1 MAWSWNLGLGSV
13 KVIENGAVRWTMYDF
28 LLVRHCN
35 YSSILYHFSSYLT
48 LNNIVTLK
56 FGLEVTQVIEIG
68 AMQKLM
74 YGFLFAFYSNYGD
87 ILYRLR
93 LTGRKSRNCYTP
105 PVFSAPAGGDPVGI
119 SWRCLMLV
127 KLEWLGYRMVENCDD
142 NMLSRFHLILE
153 RGQTDGRTDRFA
165 ISISRVS
172 T

>member
-1 MAWSWNLGLGSV
+1 
-13 KVIENGAVRWTMYDF
+13 
-28 LLVRHCN
+28 
-35 YSSILYHFSSYLT
+35 

-119 SWRCLMLV
+119 S
-127 KLEWLGYRMVENCDD
+127 
-142 NMLSRFHLILE
+142 
-153 RGQTDGRTDRFA
+153 
-165 ISISRVS
+165 
-172 T
+172 